1 MTDFSSEI
9 LPTRKIWSDFEELR
23 GGILKSCNFIM
34 DMKMVYNCKQCKDLQ
49 TKFERINCLPACTVR
64 NGKGG

>member
-1 MTDFSSEI
+1 
-9 LPTRKIWSDFEELR
+9 
-23 GGILKSCNFIM
+23 M